1 MNLIKRMVKK
11 TGLLSVG
18 KVANLLVLLSSFL
31 FISCEDVLSSHQKW
45 EPPEISWN
53 VNPRLNVDNN
63 DYYHLTIDT
72 TRWQTLHRFSG
83 SIKYVSESSNQQ
95 EISPEGYRFEWESSH
110 YWYIGDTLGYIVKRG
125 LTDQLEYVTYD
136 TIYVTGFNGMEV
148 PTINPASY
156 SNGDGEF
163 NQMFAPVKSMRGDT
177 VTVTVARQDYFG
189 EWQGVEF
196 YVVLD

>member
-1 MNLIKRMVKK
+1 MVKK

-83 SIKYVSESSNQQ
+83 SIKYVSESSNSKKYHQKV
-95 EISPEGYRFEWESSH
+95 
-110 YWYIGDTLGYIVKRG
+110 IGLNGNHLIIGILVI
-125 LTDQLEYVTYD
+125 LYD
-136 TIYVTGFNGMEV
+136 ILLKE
-148 PTINPASY
+148 
-156 SNGDGEF
+156 D
-163 NQMFAPVKSMRGDT
+163 
-177 VTVTVARQDYFG
+177 
-189 EWQGVEF
+189 
-196 YVVLD
+196 